1 MVFFVTIKNIKISRM
16 FFIVSETRHFT
27 TYICR
32 RKQND
37 TYMLKGWSHKS
48 FSLLAARLVREGI
61 LPVFLTFLVAPA
73 FVLGCTDVTEGEDV
87 LTDIHIV
94 LDSHSSKAPSWW
106 LVKRLDIFIF
116 NADNGVL
123 DSWQTHSGHIS
134 TGVTAQSGHG
144 PRIIAAIANM
154 ETSPEILASIRSYDD
169 LKNIEAE
176 LANDSPEY
184 PIMSGTA
191 SYESGSDREC
201 TITLTPVLCEISL
214 SLKCRFGGEWKGA
227 EMKDVQVFLT
237 GVSGRTALTA
247 GSPSLP
253 TEILNIGGLLE
264 FDLQR
269 LAVPRMLC
277 VPLGDIKSTD
287 GSSRVYASLYA
298 YPNNT
303 KTESLGSPFTRIV
316 IEGKV
321 NGEVWYYPIPLKD
334 LQRNTYYSIDITITQ
349 AGSKEPFTDVSQ

>member
-253 TEILNIGGLLE
+253 TEILNIGGLSE

-287 GSSRVYASLYA
+287 GSSRYMQACMRTRTIQKRRASA
-298 YPNNT
+298 PR
-303 KTESLGSPFTRIV
+303 SPV
-316 IEGKV
+316 
-321 NGEVWYYPIPLKD
+321 
-334 LQRNTYYSIDITITQ
+334 
-349 AGSKEPFTDVSQ
+349 

>member
-1 MVFFVTIKNIKISRM
+1 M

-73 FVLGCTDVTEGEDV
+73 FVLGCTDVTEREDV

-134 TGVTAQSGHG
+134 TGVTARSGHG

-247 GSPSLP
+247 GSPSPP
-253 TEILNIGGLLE
+253 TEILNIRGLSE

-277 VPLGDIKSTD
+277 VPIGDIKSTD

-334 LQRNTYYSIDITITQ
+334 LQRNTYYSMDLTITQ
-349 AGSKEPFTDVSQ
+349 AGSKEPFTDVAQ

>member
-1 MVFFVTIKNIKISRM
+1 M
-16 FFIVSETRHFT
+16 FFIVSETLHFT

-32 RKQND
+32 QKQND

-61 LPVFLTFLVAPA
+61 LPILLTFLAAPA
-73 FVLGCTDVTEGEDV
+73 FVLGCTDVTDSEDIF
-87 LTDIHIV
+87 TDINIV
-94 LDSHSSKAPSWW
+94 LDSHCSKAPSWW

-116 NADNGVL
+116 NADNGIL

-134 TGVTAQSGHG
+134 AGVTARSGHG
-144 PRIIAAIANM
+144 PRIVAIIANM
-154 ETSPEILASIRSYDD
+154 ETGPETLASIRSYDD

-214 SLKCRFGGEWKGA
+214 SLECRFGGEWKGM

-237 GVSGRTALTA
+237 GVSGRTALVA
-247 GSPSLP
+247 GSSSAP
-253 TEILNIGGLLE
+253 TEILNIGGLSE

-277 VPLGDIKSTD
+277 VPVGDIRS
-287 GSSRVYASLYA
+287 GSSRAYASLYA
-298 YPNNT
+298 YPNST

-334 LQRNTYYSIDITITQ
+334 LKRNTCYSLDLTITQ
-349 AGSKEPFTDVSQ
+349 EGSKEPFADVVQ

>member
-1 MVFFVTIKNIKISRM
+1 M

-253 TEILNIGGLLE
+253 TEILNIGGLSE

>member
-1 MVFFVTIKNIKISRM
+1 
-16 FFIVSETRHFT
+16 
-27 TYICR
+27 
-32 RKQND
+32 
-37 TYMLKGWSHKS
+37 MLKGWSHKS

-73 FVLGCTDVTEGEDV
+73 FVLGCTDVTDGEDV

-94 LDSHSSKAPSWW
+94 LDSHCSKAQSWW

-134 TGVTAQSGHG
+134 TGVTARSGHG

-154 ETSPEILASIRSYDD
+154 KTSPEMLASIRSYDD

-184 PIMSGTA
+184 PIMSGTT

-247 GSPSLP
+247 GSPSPP
-253 TEILNIGGLLE
+253 TEILNIGGLSE

-334 LQRNTYYSIDITITQ
+334 LQRNTYYSMDLTITQ
-349 AGSKEPFTDVSQ
+349 AGSKEPFTDVAR